1 MKLDY
6 LKNVAVIVLC
16 IGLASVCSAQTT
28 PAPQKADEKAPAP
41 GADTKPA
48 TPAEPEPTPLSTPSM
63 TGPLSGLPPV
73 TFDAGPFGKLAVN
86 GIISGTGLYQGGYRA
101 FSNESQQAALS
112 NGQVWIQKTDG
123 WWQFYVQAGAYNLLS
138 LGTPY
143 LETDQA
149 ISNTFGPLPVG
160 FLKLVPGKNTSILI
174 GALPTLI
181 GAEYTFSFQ
190 NMTVQRGLL
199 WNQENAVTRGVQINQ
214 TMGKVNLSFSYGD
227 GFYSNRYSW
236 LTGLISYTSGPH
248 SIAFVA
254 GGNLSQTKFQT
265 FATPVQNNG
274 SIYNVIYTY
283 TKGPWI
289 IQPYYQY
296 TSVPT
301 NPEIG
306 VVNGA
311 ATQSGAICAT
321 YKLQKRLLAFG
332 SLGIY
337 LELREC
343 R

>member
-28 PAPQKADEKAPAP
+28 PAPQTTTRAPAP

-48 TPAEPEPTPLSTPSM
+48 TPAEPEPTPLSTPAM

-86 GIISGTGLYQGGYRA
+86 GIISGTGLYQGGYHS
-101 FSNESQQAALS
+101 FSNEPQQAALS

-149 ISNTFGPLPVG
+149 ISNLFGPLPVG

-190 NMTVQRGLL
+190 NMHSPAWLVVEPGKCGNSRSPDQSDAGESKSFIFLGGWLL
-199 WNQENAVTRGVQINQ
+199 FQPLLLV
-214 TMGKVNLSFSYGD
+214 D
-227 GFYSNRYSW
+227 
-236 LTGLISYTSGPH
+236 GPH
-248 SIAFVA
+248 
-254 GGNLSQTKFQT
+254 
-265 FATPVQNNG
+265 
-274 SIYNVIYTY
+274 
-283 TKGPWI
+283 
-289 IQPYYQY
+289 
-296 TSVPT
+296 
-301 NPEIG
+301 
-306 VVNGA
+306 
-311 ATQSGAICAT
+311 
-321 YKLQKRLLAFG
+321 KLHKWAP
-332 SLGIY
+332 
-337 LELREC
+337 
-343 R
+343 